1 MVETCSFVA
10 ATRLVVPPA
19 PPPTPHVRRHS
30 HTPLHDQS
38 VVVVDDDDD
47 ETDDELLVAMGSP
60 SSMVVMDPIRVR
72 EGTDSTFHLH
82 LVRFLD
88 GPDNTSDGRVDDV
101 E

>member
-38 VVVVDDDDD
+38 VVVVVDDD
-47 ETDDELLVAMGSP
+47 ETDDELLVVMGSP

>member
-38 VVVVDDDDD
+38 VVVDDDD
-47 ETDDELLVAMGSP
+47 ETDDELLVVMGSP

>member
-10 ATRLVVPPA
+10 ATRLVIPPA

-38 VVVVDDDDD
+38 VVVVVDDD
-47 ETDDELLVAMGSP
+47 ETDDELLVVMGSP

-88 GPDNTSDGRVDDV
+88 GPDNTSDGRVDVV

>member
-38 VVVVDDDDD
+38 VVVDDDDD
-47 ETDDELLVAMGSP
+47 ETDDELLVVMGSP